1 MTKIVY
7 ESQLVDLVDSL
18 SEESPVFVPTE
29 NDLNSFTGQ
38 YKFSGY
44 KKGSSIV
51 FRYPFTVLPPTEFIL
66 PPKEVLFSFFEG
78 QIVESEFKEQV
89 IFGLSLEDLKAI
101 SQLREVFE
109 SSPKD
114 RLFSARIEKT
124 TLVAIDKFS
133 PPKEVLYDLYLQ
145 EIETGAFL
153 AFTGSKKGK
162 KILEKPF
169 FKESEKPF
177 PKILPANDIILGNP
191 KLPMAIKKSKNHHIW
206 DELSSICFGCGICS
220 YVCPL
225 CYCYDVTDEVG
236 PKKNEGKRLRSW
248 DSCMLASFTDSSAG
262 NFRPELR
269 DRIYNWYFHKFVRMP
284 KEFGFSGCINCNRC
298 TLYCPAKISY
308 KRTLKIVLD
317 DYEKK
322 ERV

>member
-162 KILEKPF
+162 KSLSIL
-169 FKESEKPF
+169 
-177 PKILPANDIILGNP
+177 
-191 KLPMAIKKSKNHHIW
+191 
-206 DELSSICFGCGICS
+206 
-220 YVCPL
+220 
-225 CYCYDVTDEVG
+225 
-236 PKKNEGKRLRSW
+236 
-248 DSCMLASFTDSSAG
+248 
-262 NFRPELR
+262 
-269 DRIYNWYFHKFVRMP
+269 
-284 KEFGFSGCINCNRC
+284 
-298 TLYCPAKISY
+298 
-308 KRTLKIVLD
+308 
-317 DYEKK
+317 
-322 ERV
+322 